1 VFKPTLLYR
10 MALSEQVIESLLE
23 AESNLRNALA
33 FAARNERPMI
43 CREISKMISSI
54 DTIQSADG
62 ILDALENR
70 EQGSSGSYGSFFNP
84 DTED

>member
-1 VFKPTLLYR
+1 MFKPTLLYR
-10 MALSEQVIESLLE
+10 MALSEQVIESLVE
-23 AESNLRNALA
+23 AESNLRDALA

-43 CREISKMISSI
+43 CREIAKMISSI

-84 DTED
+84 ETED

>member
-1 VFKPTLLYR
+1 
-10 MALSEQVIESLLE
+10 MALSEQVIDSLAE

-43 CREISKMISSI
+43 CREIAKMISSI

>member
-1 VFKPTLLYR
+1 MFKPTLLYR
-10 MALSEQVIESLLE
+10 MALSEQVIESLVE
-23 AESNLRNALA
+23 AESNLRDALA

-43 CREISKMISSI
+43 CREIAKMISSI

>member
-1 VFKPTLLYR
+1 
-10 MALSEQVIESLLE
+10 MALSEQVIESLVE
-23 AESNLRNALA
+23 AESNLRDALA

-43 CREISKMISSI
+43 CREIAKMISSI

-84 DTED
+84 DTQD

>member
-1 VFKPTLLYR
+1 
-10 MALSEQVIESLLE
+10 MALSEQVIESLVE

-43 CREISKMISSI
+43 CREIAKMISSI

-84 DTED
+84 ATED

>member
-1 VFKPTLLYR
+1 
-10 MALSEQVIESLLE
+10 MALSEQVIESLVE
-23 AESNLRNALA
+23 AESNLRDALA

-43 CREISKMISSI
+43 CKEIAKMISSI

>member
-1 VFKPTLLYR
+1 
-10 MALSEQVIESLLE
+10 MALSEQVIESLVE
-23 AESNLRNALA
+23 AESNLRDALA

-43 CREISKMISSI
+43 CREIAKMISSI